1 MTPTAEIAYI
11 DLFDP
16 ACRADS
22 PEVIAARE
30 ACWYA
35 HTPLGLGVLR
45 YAECAMLLRAHVR
58 WGAYTTA

>member
-35 HTPLGLGVLR
+35 HTPLGLGR
-45 YAECAMLLRAHVR
+45 R
-58 WGAYTTA
+58 